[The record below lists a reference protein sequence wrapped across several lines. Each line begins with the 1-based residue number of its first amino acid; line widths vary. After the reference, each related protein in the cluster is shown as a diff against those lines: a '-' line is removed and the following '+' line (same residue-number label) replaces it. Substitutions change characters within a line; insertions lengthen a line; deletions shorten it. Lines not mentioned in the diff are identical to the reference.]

1 MRKVKFV
8 KTKYGVC
15 VCLDNS
21 LFKNE
26 SEQIIKT
33 IKMLEL
39 FSDNI
44 ERYEGTIFVNVND
57 KSIVADLYNFNC
69 SFELIS
75 TTKDLLNRDKEK
87 KYKVTFKNDQI
98 EQIIYFL
105 LKNNLTFDGNGY
117 KNNDEILLDIV
128 INDHD
133 GSYIIFNDKIYNKE
147 NYKQSMN
154 NILKN

>member
-39 FSDNI
+39 FTDNI

-147 NYKQSMN
+147 NYKQLMN

>member
-87 KYKVTFKNDQI
+87 NIK
-98 EQIIYFL
+98 L
-105 LKNNLTFDGNGY
+105 HLKMT
-117 KNNDEILLDIV
+117 K
-128 INDHD
+128 
-133 GSYIIFNDKIYNKE
+133 
-147 NYKQSMN
+147 
-154 NILKN
+154 

>member
-147 NYKQSMN
+147 NYKQLMN